1 MIDKQ
6 KFINDFSAV
15 IHDLANQIM
24 VISILQS
31 KKKDYSI
38 SFAEFKVFKKK
49 CFSLLGLLAK
59 EIIIAD
65 LEPYGQ
71 IVKNNCLEFE
81 AAVKQNDRDKME
93 FWSNKIINSLTK
105 CLKMLETNLGV
116 KAIMEKGIHSSE
128 NITLRKSL

>member
-38 SFAEFKVFKKK
+38 SFAEFKVFKK
-49 CFSLLGLLAK
+49 
-59 EIIIAD
+59 
-65 LEPYGQ
+65 
-71 IVKNNCLEFE
+71 N
-81 AAVKQNDRDKME
+81 
-93 FWSNKIINSLTK
+93 
-105 CLKMLETNLGV
+105 
-116 KAIMEKGIHSSE
+116 
-128 NITLRKSL
+128 